1 MIGEGMSE
9 DLSKECIDSA
19 NKFGIQAEIF
29 PATWGD
35 DLKVFKK
42 GQSRKEINPGLKGCL
57 LSHYRL
63 WKKCI
68 ASAKPMMIFE
78 HDNFVL
84 REIPENLMNTFEDVL
99 HLDFASRNVVNY
111 EDHTKTYHGDGV
123 KQWRP
128 VLL

>member
-1 MIGEGMSE
+1 M
-9 DLSKECIDSA
+9 LAQECIDSA
-19 NKFGIQAEIF
+19 NKFGIQPEIF

-35 DLKVFKK
+35 DVDKHFSEQDLKVFKK

-84 REIPENLMNTFEDVL
+84 REIAFSILFSSIIKSFLQSITTGIPPQSLIADAV
-99 HLDFASRNVVNY
+99 AI
-111 EDHTKTYHGDGV
+111 
-123 KQWRP
+123 
-128 VLL
+128 